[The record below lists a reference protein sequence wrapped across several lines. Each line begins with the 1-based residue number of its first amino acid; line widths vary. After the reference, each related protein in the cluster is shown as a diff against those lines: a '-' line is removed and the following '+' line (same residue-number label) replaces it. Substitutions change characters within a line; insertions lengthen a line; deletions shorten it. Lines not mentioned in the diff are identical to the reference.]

1 MNDLTFRIT
10 QNYDNLT
17 PSARKIADHLRI
29 HYAQAQYLS
38 ISDLATECGVAEATI
53 FRFCRSLG
61 FSGYNELRL
70 AMAKASLG
78 DTSQP
83 YAAYTSY
90 GEITAADTVETMA
103 HRLYTANME
112 ALAQTLA
119 RTDEAAV
126 LKAGDLLE
134 KAGKVYCFGSGGS
147 QIIAMEA
154 WSRFLTISAKF
165 FTIQDGHAQVMA
177 ASLLAPDDVVLYVS
191 YSGSTREAADVLGPA
206 RARGAKVLLVTHDA
220 DSPATGLA
228 DVVLLCGGHEG
239 PLQAGSIAAKMALLF
254 VVDLLVNEYCR
265 RNKQATMHN
274 KDLTTTALACRH
286 L

>member
-1 MNDLTFRIT
+1 M
-10 QNYDNLT
+10 
-17 PSARKIADHLRI
+17 
-29 HYAQAQYLS
+29 
-38 ISDLATECGVAEATI
+38 AEATI

-119 RTDEAAV
+119 RTDDAAV

-134 KAGKVYCFGSGGS
+134 KSRQGVLFWQQGQPDHCHGGL
-147 QIIAMEA
+147 EPL
-154 WSRFLTISAKF
+154 LTISAKF
-165 FTIQDGHAQVMA
+165 FTIQDGHAQVA
-177 ASLLAPDDVVLYVS
+177 
-191 YSGSTREAADVLGPA
+191 GRQPA
-206 RARGAKVLLVTHDA
+206 GA
-220 DSPATGLA
+220 G
-228 DVVLLCGGHEG
+228 
-239 PLQAGSIAAKMALLF
+239 
-254 VVDLLVNEYCR
+254 
-265 RNKQATMHN
+265 
-274 KDLTTTALACRH
+274 
-286 L
+286 

>member
-38 ISDLATECGVAEATI
+38 ISELATECGVAEATI

-228 DVVLLCGGHEG
+228 DLWWICW
-239 PLQAGSIAAKMALLF
+239 
-254 VVDLLVNEYCR
+254 
-265 RNKQATMHN
+265 
-274 KDLTTTALACRH
+274 
-286 L
+286 